1 MVKNILITIILA
13 IGLVGCGTN
22 TGADNSQ
29 ERGDTYVVA
38 VDNVGDGDITINTGS
53 GTLEFNQDGECTHT
67 STEGNVTLC
76 TQDQLV
82 QASDVTEL
90 ALFRE

>member
-1 MVKNILITIILA
+1 MIKQLIISIALA

-38 VDNVGDGDITINTGS
+38 VDNVGDGDITVNTGS
-53 GTLEFNQDGECTHT
+53 GTLNFNQDGECTHT
-67 STEGNVTLC
+67 SLEGNVTSC

-82 QASDVTEL
+82 QASDVTEQ
-90 ALFRE
+90 ALFKE